1 MNASQV
7 MKDGWVDEGDRGRW
21 MQTYLGIRF
30 HPTDPVPEEVKLIDV
45 AHALAQ
51 QCRFNGHTAKFW
63 SVAEHSILCANLATP
78 EAKRFALF
86 HDAAEAYV
94 GDMIRPLKYNG
105 ETMGEQFQDVE
116 AGVMHAVNQSFGLVW
131 TDELHTEVDRVDNLA
146 LAIEGTYLM
155 RTVNGVPEWVQ
166 ELIEVGRVATPN
178 IDDIILFYKST
189 FTIDILNPVNITE
202 TVAEFLKIANSPY
215 EGDPRCL

>member
-30 HPTDPVPEEVKLIDV
+30 HPMDPVPEEVKLIDV

-51 QCRFNGHTAKFW
+51 QCRFNGHTLKFW
-63 SVAEHSILCANLATP
+63 SVAQHSIMCAGLATP

-105 ETMGEQFQDVE
+105 ETMGDDFQDLE
-116 AGVMHAVNQSFGLVW
+116 AGVMHAVNQAFGLVW
-131 TDELHTEVDRVDNLA
+131 TDEIHTEVDRVDNLA
-146 LAIEGTYLM
+146 LVIEAVYLM
-155 RTVNGVPEWVQ
+155 GIVHGVPDWVQ
-166 ELIEVGRVATPN
+166 ELIELGRDATPD
-178 IDDIILFYKST
+178 IEDIILSYKPM
-189 FTIDILNPVNITE
+189 FAVDMMNPVNITD
-202 TVAEFLKIANSPY
+202 TVAEFLKLAT
-215 EGDPRCL
+215 DLQ